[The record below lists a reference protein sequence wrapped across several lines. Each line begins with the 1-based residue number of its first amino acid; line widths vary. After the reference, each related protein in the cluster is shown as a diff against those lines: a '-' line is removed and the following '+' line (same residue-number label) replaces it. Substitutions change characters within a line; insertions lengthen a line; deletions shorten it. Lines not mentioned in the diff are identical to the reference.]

1 MSTTIQKL
9 PSNTRGTDYVIGDL
23 HGCFSLL
30 ERLLDEVR
38 FDKSRDRLFSVGD
51 LIDRGPESLRCLQLL
66 AEPWFYAVQGNH
78 ENMMLNFF
86 LPYLTS
92 GKLEQLGMSM
102 VPVFGL
108 WRRLGRTLLTA

>member
-30 ERLLDEVR
+30 ERLLGEVH

-92 GKLEQLGMSM
+92 GKLK
-102 VPVFGL
+102 
-108 WRRLGRTLLTA
+108 RLVDGTGTGFLDYGGDWVERY